1 MTNQNH
7 AMSSHDVDA
16 SRAVAFDAGL
26 RAYMIRVY
34 NYMIMGVGLTGVVA
48 WLTLHAAV
56 VTDANGAI
64 VGRTSFGE
72 AIIGGPV
79 VLVRILGTLL
89 AAEFLDLQVQPKAA
103 ASAERGT
110 P

>member
-7 AMSSHDVDA
+7 AMSTHDVDA

-34 NYMIMGVGLTGVVA
+34 NYMTMGVGLTGVVA
-48 WLTLHAAV
+48 DLP
-56 VTDANGAI
+56 
-64 VGRTSFGE
+64 GRGRDRCEWRDSR
-72 AIIGGPV
+72 PD
-79 VLVRILGTLL
+79 LVRRGHLRRTGRPRADTRNTG
-89 AAEFLDLQVQPKAA
+89 AAEFLDLQVHPKAA